1 MKEIAWWHHKSQQI
15 WCRRTSSNKCN
26 KKLIHNINPH
36 YQVLESKNCRLAY
49 SGWGQQSTSPHSRIM
64 WFRGVPVL
72 NSLLCLWHGC
82 TIAKHMKIVA
92 RVNMADR
99 WELSSKLS
107 FPLFQPLASYF
118 KNSVVLCMD
127 INVEKNIYLII
138 VIF

>member
-1 MKEIAWWHHKSQQI
+1 
-15 WCRRTSSNKCN
+15 
-26 KKLIHNINPH
+26 
-36 YQVLESKNCRLAY
+36 
-49 SGWGQQSTSPHSRIM
+49 
-64 WFRGVPVL
+64 
-72 NSLLCLWHGC
+72 
-82 TIAKHMKIVA
+82 MKIVA